1 MANIKP
7 YTDQI
12 SSARYGEEV
21 RGSIVNA
28 LTAMNNQISDDTA
41 SAGAYAQDAAA
52 SAASAD
58 TTAEGLVDTLAE
70 FETKITA
77 FDTAES
83 LRVTA
88 EQNRATAEQARAVA
102 ELARENE
109 ETGYVAQA
117 RGYAEQAAQHA
128 SSDNAR
134 LSESWA
140 IGGTGVRYGEDI
152 SNSKYFSDQSQA
164 WATGGTNG
172 TPSATNNAKYWSD
185 QSEARANER
194 GTYWNDQLAITGQ
207 SWTEGG
213 TGTRQGED
221 TNNAKYWSEQ
231 AYHWYEEAGE
241 VVTEGG
247 VTSFNGRNGIV
258 VPTSG
263 DYTASMIPRGTGTV
277 DSSLTTIE
285 STVSAQ
291 GTRLTTAE
299 ADIDALETRM
309 TTAESGIT
317 NLTNNKVDMTMPLL
331 NFDNTATDPLTDD
344 GALANALTALGIL
357 SNVIPSGG
365 GSLYLKKALTE
376 LAKKLGELNSISGTV
391 PVAIKGIWDNLV
403 YTKSGNV
410 VTVNIVIGNGNTF
423 SGFDGSADIGTIP
436 EGLRPKL
443 DSHLT
448 GLMRTE
454 GTWSGSTYYPCDV
467 YIIASSGLIKL
478 RGTSAIANCKYF
490 VCNGCYII

>member
-12 SSARYGEEV
+12 SSARYGEQV

-28 LTAMNNQISDDTA
+28 LTAMNDQINDDTA

-83 LRVTA
+83 LRVAA
-88 EQNRATAEQARAVA
+88 EQNRVTAEQARAVA

-185 QSEARANER
+185 QAEERADER
-194 GTYWNDQLAITGQ
+194 GQYWDDKLATTGE
-207 SWTEGG
+207 SWTQGG

-247 VTSFNGRNGIV
+247 VSSFNGRNGVV
-258 VPTSG
+258 VPESG
-263 DYTASMIPRGTGTV
+263 DYTPSMIPRGTGTV
-277 DSSLTTIE
+277 ESSLQTIE
-285 STVSAQ
+285 TGIATLNSDVSDLRDDLTDAQ
-291 GTRLTTAE
+291 EDIQQITT
-299 ADIDALETRM
+299 DIGLLDTSKVDKSDALLDLD
-309 TTAESGIT
+309 TTQA
-317 NLTNNKVDMTMPLL
+317 
-331 NFDNTATDPLTDD
+331 ATTVD
-344 GALANALTALGIL
+344 GALYAAIVALGWE
-357 SNVIPSGG
+357 SEVI
-365 GSLYLKKALTE
+365 
-376 LAKKLGELNSISGTV
+376 V
-391 PVAIKGIWDNLV
+391 
-403 YTKSGNV
+403 
-410 VTVNIVIGNGNTF
+410 
-423 SGFDGSADIGTIP
+423 SA
-436 EGLRPKL
+436 
-443 DSHLT
+443 
-448 GLMRTE
+448 
-454 GTWSGSTYYPCDV
+454 
-467 YIIASSGLIKL
+467 
-478 RGTSAIANCKYF
+478 
-490 VCNGCYII
+490 

>member
-12 SSARYGEEV
+12 SSARYGEQV

-28 LTAMNNQISDDTA
+28 LTAMNDQINDDTA

-88 EQNRATAEQARAVA
+88 EQNRVTAEQARAVA

-164 WATGGTNG
+164 WATGGTSG

-185 QSEARANER
+185 QAEERADER
-194 GTYWNDQLAITGQ
+194 GQYWDDKLATTGE
-207 SWTEGG
+207 SWTQGG

-247 VTSFNGRNGIV
+247 VSPFNGRNGVV
-258 VPTSG
+258 VPESG
-263 DYTASMIPRGTGTV
+263 DYTQSMIPRGTGTV
-277 DSSLTTIE
+277 ESSLQTIEAGIATLNGDVSDLRDDLTDAQEDIQQNATDIGLLDTSKVDKSDAILNLDTTQAPTTI
-285 STVSAQ
+285 
-291 GTRLTTAE
+291 
-299 ADIDALETRM
+299 
-309 TTAESGIT
+309 
-317 NLTNNKVDMTMPLL
+317 
-331 NFDNTATDPLTDD
+331 D
-344 GALANALTALGIL
+344 GALYDAIDKLGWDA
-357 SNVIPSGG
+357 VIS
-365 GSLYLKKALTE
+365 SQLMNLKKLLTNV
-376 LAKKLGELNSISGTV
+376 LNQVTPQSAT
-391 PVAIKGIWDNLV
+391 VAINSSYAYGSGQLGYLYKN
-403 YTKSGNV
+403 GNV
-410 VTVNIVIGNGNTF
+410 VTFYTSALKNIPNSTVTLCTIPAGWRPKQQQDVIVFEPNAAGASRAVRIIINT
-423 SGFDGSADIGTIP
+423 DGSVTCYGYGDYSSATLINVRI
-436 EGLRPKL
+436 
-443 DSHLT
+443 H
-448 GLMRTE
+448 
-454 GTWSGSTYYPCDV
+454 
-467 YIIASSGLIKL
+467 IA
-478 RGTSAIANCKYF
+478 F
-490 VCNGCYII
+490 VCA